1 MAELREPEAKRDQD
15 APAEL
20 SEELI
25 REVEQALRADATER
39 VLDVLDDLHVADQA
53 DMLEKLPAED
63 REAMVEILK
72 DDLDPELLTHLHEHV
87 RADVLEQLG
96 PAQAAAAIAE
106 LDTDDAIDVLSYL
119 GDEDQMRLLGSM
131 PASERAMLEQGLAFP
146 EDSAGRLMQRQVVAI
161 PEFWTV
167 GQTIDYLRAK
177 AELPDEF
184 YDIYI
189 INPRFEPVGSI
200 PLSKVLRSRREV
212 LLHQLKLKE
221 LRLIPAEMDQEE
233 VAFLFRQYGLVS
245 APVIDDRDRL
255 IGVITVDDVVDV
267 LEEEAEEDFLALGGA
282 PDSDIFASPLQTG
295 RKRFPWLLLNLGT
308 ATLAA
313 LVIAQF
319 EGAIEELVLLAILM
333 PVVAALGGN
342 AAMQAVTVTV
352 RALAMRQITRANTLR
367 VLGRELL
374 VGSLNGAGLF
384 VASALLVLVWLGHAG
399 LGVVFGC
406 GILLTLLVAALVGV
420 GVPILLDR
428 MGIDPAVGSSV
439 LALTVTDMF
448 AFLSFLGLA
457 SIYLL

>member
-1 MAELREPEAKRDQD
+1 MAEVREPEAKRDQD

-25 REVEQALRADATER
+25 REVEQALRSDATDR

-53 DMLEKLPAED
+53 DLLEQLPAED

-72 DDLDPELLTHLHEHV
+72 EDLDPELLTHLHENV

-96 PAQAAAAIAE
+96 PEQAAAAIAE

-200 PLSKVLRSRREV
+200 PLSKVLRSGREV

-245 APVIDDRDRL
+245 APVIDDRGRL

-282 PDSDIFASPLQTG
+282 PDSDIFASPIETG
-295 RKRFPWLLLNLGT
+295 KKRFPWLLINLGT
-308 ATLAA
+308 AIIASI
-313 LVIAQF
+313 VIAQF
-319 EGAIEELVLLAILM
+319 EGAIDQLVALAVLM
-333 PVVAALGGN
+333 PIVASMGGN
-342 AAMQAVTVTV
+342 GGTQTLSVVI
-352 RALAMRQITRANTLR
+352 RALATRELTARNAYR
-367 VLGRELL
+367 VLGREFI
-374 VGSLNGAGLF
+374 VGGLNGLLF
-384 VASALLVLVWLGHAG
+384 LVVGVLVAVVWFGNLMLGVMFGIALLVTLIFAAVAGVALPMLFDRLG
-399 LGVVFGC
+399 L
-406 GILLTLLVAALVGV
+406 
-420 GVPILLDR
+420 
-428 MGIDPAVGSSV
+428 DPAVSSGV
-439 LALTVTDMF
+439 FLTTVTDVVGF
-448 AFLSFLGLA
+448 FTFLGLA
-457 SIYLL
+457 TLFLL